1 VRIGIFNRWLGTMGG
16 GEQYTAAVAE
26 VLAADHD
33 VELLTVEPVD
43 MARFRRRL
51 GVDLTALPMRIV
63 PYDVDFRSV
72 QEASCGYDL
81 FVNVSQGDVFPA
93 LARHNAMVV
102 FFPGPLPDDTAP
114 PATGS
119 DAAVIPLSGLLQ
131 PEPGMRRHVRW
142 TGDTLRLLVRRPP
155 GSSASLRLVV
165 AGLRAANAPAAVV
178 HARVDGEPIT
188 APYPL
193 PRRGWVDWRVP
204 LPPAAADERLVV
216 DVVAD
221 AFVPADYGL
230 GGDTRRLG
238 VAVHDVCLV
247 GHRRGRLRHGR
258 DSSLAAWSTRRRTEI
273 EIGTYTTLLAI
284 SRYTEAW
291 VRTRWDRTSEL
302 LYPRVAVERFTSGT
316 KRPWILSVGRFF
328 VGSHNKGH
336 LQMVRAFQTLCDQG
350 LRGWELH
357 LAGGTHDEARHQ
369 DYLRQVVAEA
379 SGYPIQ
385 IHPDIDGEALR
396 DLYASSRIYWNAT
409 GLGQDAEREPEVFE
423 HFGITTVEAMAA
435 GSVPVVLAQ
444 AGQPE
449 IVEHGE
455 SGLLW
460 EDVAQWLAETRGLI
474 EDPQRCD
481 RLGRAAA
488 ARARD
493 FGAEPFARTLR
504 TIVAG
509 IEQDL

>member
-1 VRIGIFNRWLGTMGG
+1 MRIGIFNRWLSTMGG

-33 VELLTVEPVD
+33 VELLAVEPVD

-72 QEASCGYDL
+72 QEASRGYDL

-102 FFPGPLPDDTAP
+102 FFPGPLPDGTATP
-114 PATGS
+114 VTGS
-119 DAAVIPLSGLLQ
+119 DAGVIPLSGLLQ

-165 AGLRAANAPAAVV
+165 AGLRAADAPTAVV
-178 HARVDGEPIT
+178 YAQIDGQPIT
-188 APYPL
+188 EPYRL
-193 PRRGWVDWRVP
+193 PRRGWVNWTVP
-204 LPPAAADERLVV
+204 LPPAGADDRLVV
-216 DVVAD
+216 DIVAD
-221 AFVPADYGL
+221 AFVPAEYGL
-230 GGDTRRLG
+230 GTDTRRLG
-238 VAVHDVCLV
+238 VAVHDVGLV
-247 GHRRGRLRHGR
+247 QRRQDRLRRGR
-258 DSSLAAWSTRRRTEI
+258 DSSLAAWSPRRRTNI
-273 EIGTYTTLLAI
+273 EIGTYQTLLSI

-291 VRTRWDRTSEL
+291 VQGRWGRASEL
-302 LYPRVAVERFTSGT
+302 LYPRVSVERFTSGT

-336 LQMVRAFQTLCDQG
+336 LPMVRAFRTLCDEG

-357 LAGGTHDEARHQ
+357 LAGGTHDEVCHQ
-369 DYLRQVVAEA
+369 DYLRQVVTEA

-396 DLYASSRIYWNAT
+396 NVYASSRIYWNAT

-435 GSVPVVLAQ
+435 GAVPVVLAR

-455 SGLLW
+455 TGLLW
-460 EDVAQWLAETRGLI
+460 EDIQQWLGETRALI
-474 EDPQRCD
+474 KDPQRCE
-481 RLGRAAA
+481 RLGRAAS

-493 FGAEPFARTLR
+493 FGAEPFAHRLR
-504 TIVAG
+504 TIAAG
-509 IEQDL
+509 IGHQL